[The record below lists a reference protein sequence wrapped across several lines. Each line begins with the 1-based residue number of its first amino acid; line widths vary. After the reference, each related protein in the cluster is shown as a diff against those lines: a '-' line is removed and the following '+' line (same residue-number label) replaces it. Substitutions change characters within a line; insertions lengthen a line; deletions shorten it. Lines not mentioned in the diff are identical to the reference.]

1 VDALNRLVASW
12 SNNGGNNWSSALPYA
27 ETGAT
32 PTWALDAAN
41 ENLLHSVYR
50 ATSGGVKYQALTIA
64 RDASNNVTGI
74 STTGSAIVLDGSA
87 YAQLPSLTMDKNGR
101 PAVAWSYAGTGGEAK
116 WEVRFLRAAGDP
128 AVGTNWKNAQGT
140 STSPDVLGQR
150 LVAGVSGSAS
160 LQRMPPGTPNGTN
173 DDALY
178 LFWQE
183 DDSDQLRWSK
193 AGVAGASYAAWSAPT
208 VKASVVAS
216 TSGVATAVDWR
227 NRGIV
232 VHYHN
237 TGDER
242 NRMYR
247 KNGLDDS
254 ETTLWTAT
262 QVWGTQVS
270 FGIDRGD
277 IYVYYKKANGNVARL
292 SYLPGPPT
300 NGWETSETIIATATN
315 SYPSARQDLGNGE
328 GNVAWARVN
337 GVGGW
342 DLKVEPFTT
351 SRPFINRF
359 AVIPSAFDPSVG
371 ETTTVSYF
379 LKDASS
385 TLTVTVRVYDANNT
399 LVRTLVN
406 ASQAVGAQSVVWDGK
421 NDAGTVLPGGVY
433 TVRGNATDPLGFEAP
448 EVSAVARIGAINY
461 SYDRLYRLTGVS
473 GAAPATTYSYDP
485 VGNRLSMVRG
495 TTTSYTY
502 DRADRITAAGGV
514 VSSSDPKGNV
524 TGRGSD
530 VFAYD
535 QPNRLTNVT
544 IGGVSSSYT
553 YDGDGKRATR
563 TSGGQTT
570 TYTYDANRS
579 LPVVLDDG
587 GRKYVWGLG
596 LAYSAQG
603 TNVEVY
609 HADGLGS
616 VRAVTDVHGDVTQT
630 YTRDEF
636 GVPTGT
642 QGTSNQPFGFT
653 GEQRDP
659 ESGFMYLRAR
669 MYEPGIGRFLQRD
682 LTEGN
687 PRNPASIN
695 RCVYALNNPATLTD
709 PSGKTAGDRQG
720 SARPPEVAGA
730 RVSAPSNQGAIP
742 LDCAYGD
749 HAAVLVDTSAPAAY
763 WVDWTIEVTE
773 GDRTRQFHAPVRIV
787 CWWPWGCVDEVYG
800 NIGGDRRAIPDQ
812 RVVSVSVLGGGRI
825 IGAYCGAWRAN

>member
-1 VDALNRLVASW
+1 
-12 SNNGGNNWSSALPYA
+12 
-27 ETGAT
+27 
-32 PTWALDAAN
+32 
-41 ENLLHSVYR
+41 
-50 ATSGGVKYQALTIA
+50 
-64 RDASNNVTGI
+64 
-74 STTGSAIVLDGSA
+74 
-87 YAQLPSLTMDKNGR
+87 
-101 PAVAWSYAGTGGEAK
+101 
-116 WEVRFLRAAGDP
+116 
-128 AVGTNWKNAQGT
+128 
-140 STSPDVLGQR
+140 
-150 LVAGVSGSAS
+150 
-160 LQRMPPGTPNGTN
+160 
-173 DDALY
+173 
-178 LFWQE
+178 
-183 DDSDQLRWSK
+183 
-193 AGVAGASYAAWSAPT
+193 
-208 VKASVVAS
+208 VVAS
-216 TSGVATAVDWR
+216 TSRVATAMDWR

-247 KNGLDDS
+247 KHGLDDS
-254 ETTLWTAT
+254 ETTLCTAT

-270 FGIDRGD
+270 FGVDRGD

-292 SYLPGPPT
+292 GYLPGPPY
-300 NGWETSETIIATATN
+300 NGWETAETIIATATN
-315 SYPSARQDLGNGE
+315 SYPSARQDLGNSE

-359 AVIPSAFDPSVG
+359 AVIPSAFDPSVA

-379 LKDASS
+379 LKDASA
-385 TLTVTVRVYDANNT
+385 TLAVTVRVYDAQNT

-406 ASQAVGAQSVVWDGK
+406 GSQAVGSQSVVWDGK
-421 NDAGTVLPGGVY
+421 NDAGTVLPAGVY
-433 TVRGNATDPLGFEAP
+433 TVRGNATDGLGFEAP
-448 EVSAVARIGAINY
+448 EATATARIGAINY

-502 DRADRITAAGGV
+502 DRADRISSAGGIAYTF
-514 VSSSDPKGNV
+514 DAKGNV

-530 VFAYD
+530 TFVYD

-544 IGGVSSSYT
+544 IGGVASSYT

-563 TSGGQTT
+563 TTGGATT
-570 TYTYDANRS
+570 TYTYDVNRS

-587 GRKYVWGLG
+587 SRKYVWGLG
-596 LAYSAQG
+596 LVYSVQG

-616 VRAVTDVHGDVTQT
+616 VRAVTDVNGDVTQT

-636 GVPTGT
+636 GVPTST

-682 LTEGN
+682 
-687 PRNPASIN
+687 
-695 RCVYALNNPATLTD
+695 ALPGIRTLPLSLHQYSYVRNNPMRFTDRSGLGDNQVLRTGEFDVQTGQYHQHFLLTSDERARNLLMALGLLGASSATATATITGYGTYTESGSGFDVRLVLITSDERLVYDRLRGAIWLEPRPIVSTSSGGRFAFQPLTIVG
-709 PSGKTAGDRQG
+709 PQG
-720 SARPPEVAGA
+720 SLPAHGFAVTPVDIAPGTVLTVDPQITLSEPPATAFGPTQSFRPV
-730 RVSAPSNQGAIP
+730 
-742 LDCAYGD
+742 
-749 HAAVLVDTSAPAAY
+749 
-763 WVDWTIEVTE
+763 
-773 GDRTRQFHAPVRIV
+773 F
-787 CWWPWGCVDEVYG
+787 
-800 NIGGDRRAIPDQ
+800 
-812 RVVSVSVLGGGRI
+812 VVPT
-825 IGAYCGAWRAN
+825 